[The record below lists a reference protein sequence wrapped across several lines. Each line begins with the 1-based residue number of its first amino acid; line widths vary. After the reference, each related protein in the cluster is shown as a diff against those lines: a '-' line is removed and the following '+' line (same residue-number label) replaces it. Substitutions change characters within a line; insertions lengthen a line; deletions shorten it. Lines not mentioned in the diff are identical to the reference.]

1 MIDEFKRALCKRADL
16 TYTKDLLYA
25 EAERTCG
32 NRCDE
37 IERNFK
43 AAKFISWALREDHD
57 SEQYQLARSFLEKY
71 SRDTGEPIIEE
82 QSQDG
87 IEALQFMALP
97 EVKTDGAE
105 DANAGKGS
113 GANES

>member
-16 TYTKDLLYA
+16 TYTKDILYA
-25 EAERTCG
+25 EAERACDSRCG
-32 NRCDE
+32 E

-43 AAKFISWALREDHD
+43 AAKFILWALREEHD

-82 QSQDG
+82 QSQDE
-87 IEALQFMALP
+87 IEALQFLALP

-105 DANAGKGS
+105 ETNAWKGS
-113 GANES
+113 EANES

>member
-16 TYTKDLLYA
+16 TNTRDILYA
-25 EAERTCG
+25 EAERACDSRCG
-32 NRCDE
+32 E
-37 IERNFK
+37 IDRNFK
-43 AAKFISWALREDHD
+43 AAKFISWALKEDHD

-82 QSQDG
+82 QNQDG
-87 IEALQFMALP
+87 IEALQFMELP
-97 EVKTDGAE
+97 EGQTDGAD
-105 DANAGKGS
+105 DANAWKGS